1 MTDDKAGRVKSELS
15 ARGMKRDVENTPKC
29 TRPNCIPASR
39 SHTRPCRLY
48 DYENYNDDDYENGY
62 DKNNEGVAVAE
73 RSPVCKTLKSF
84 PKQWE
89 RAAQLPRL

>member
-1 MTDDKAGRVKSELS
+1 MGGVAAATSLFVSSSNSIQIVMWHCYLGFGLVVIMRIYSDDVYEDGYWLQCY
-15 ARGMKRDVENTPKC
+15 NT
-29 TRPNCIPASR
+29 
-39 SHTRPCRLY
+39 
-48 DYENYNDDDYENGY
+48 
-62 DKNNEGVAVAE
+62 NNEGVAVAE

>member
-1 MTDDKAGRVKSELS
+1 MRTPQNVPARTVSRPHDPILGLAGC
-15 ARGMKRDVENTPKC
+15 MID
-29 TRPNCIPASR
+29 
-39 SHTRPCRLY
+39 
-48 DYENYNDDDYENGY
+48 ENYNDDDYENGY